1 MMEYSE
7 DANGLRIG
15 VEGIAKASAE
25 DKIRH
30 MGQHLRNFHFVVTT
44 TPTRGRFVPCPNS
57 YRHPTHQGQILT
69 TTLKPGSIIFSDAME
84 RDPVSRKSEPG
95 YATYSGAVSGLCSGV
110 DLGLTVGHLY
120 ENVKQKFFV
129 ENRLE
134 GGRCLKKYA
143 SVTHRSL
150 GQASIWVNELDSGY
164 MYGMVWFAMVSGNL

>member
-1 MMEYSE
+1 MEYSE

-15 VEGIAKASAE
+15 VEGITKASAE
-25 DKIRH
+25 DKIRR

-57 YRHPTHQGQILT
+57 YRHPAHQRQILA

-84 RDPVSRKSEPG
+84 RDPGSRKSEPG
-95 YATYSGAVSGLCSGV
+95 YATYSGAVSGLCSGAV
-110 DLGLTVGHLY
+110 VGLTVGHLY

-134 GGRCLKKYA
+134 GGRCVKKYA
-143 SVTHRSL
+143 SVIHRSL
-150 GQASIWVNELDSGY
+150 GQASIWVNELGFVES
-164 MYGMVWFAMVSGNL
+164 VN